1 MENDTELAASGAELA
16 ILQAFSAQDGM
27 ESCFEKQRPKEITV
41 VIPDAKLKESTTS
54 MENKN
59 VPVTRLETTENVTD
73 AVDKST
79 LQILQRQNEISELL
93 LQ

>member
-1 MENDTELAASGAELA
+1 MENDTELAASGAELT

-27 ESCFEKQRPKEITV
+27 ESYFEKQRPKEITV